1 LSIGLCPCGPYD
13 DSGDDNGERPV
24 VVLFV
29 LVEVAARSD
38 VLIRL
43 LGDYFYETS
52 FLDLRLWLFGP

>member
-1 LSIGLCPCGPYD
+1 MSIGLCPRGPYDD
-13 DSGDDNGERPV
+13 DSGDDDGERPV

-43 LGDYFYETS
+43 LGDYFYS
-52 FLDLRLWLFGP
+52 QSSCLVIR